1 MRKLTNKVRIL
12 EAKSLRKLHK
22 KSASDHARQAA
33 KFREDSLKLGCQ
45 LAQAGDNPY
54 KKGTDHP
61 VYAELILPLL
71 QQASQI
77 GAKYGFNTLFQVQT
91 PIEGMPEFT
100 HALGSINSKTVS
112 PTMKA
117 CVDLIEKR
125 PLIGN
130 KGGELISEPRTE
142 PLMKSDTDVSE

>member
-1 MRKLTNKVRIL
+1 MKKLTNKVRIL

-33 KFREDSLKLGCQ
+33 KFREDSLKLGCH
-45 LAQAGDNPY
+45 LAQAGENPY
-54 KKGTDHP
+54 KSGTDHP

-71 QQASQI
+71 QQAAQI
-77 GAKYGFNTLFQVQT
+77 GAKYGFNCLFQVQT

-100 HALGSINSKTVS
+100 HCIGNMNSETVS

-117 CVDLIEKR
+117 CVELIEKR
-125 PLIGN
+125 PLIGR
-130 KGGELISEPRTE
+130 KGDDLITKARTE
-142 PLMKSDTDVSE
+142 PLLKSDTDASE